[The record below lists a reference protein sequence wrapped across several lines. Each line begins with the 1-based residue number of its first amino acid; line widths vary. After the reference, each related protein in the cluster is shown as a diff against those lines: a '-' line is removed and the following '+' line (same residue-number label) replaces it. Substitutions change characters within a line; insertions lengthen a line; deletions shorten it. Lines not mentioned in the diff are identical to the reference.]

1 MLLKARTIRSGVA
14 LGPHRIAA
22 QRPSVL
28 AGPTKLY
35 TAYIEDEYAKVATS
49 LAVDRIPTQ
58 WDFEYSLTKAVDVA
72 IEFDGRWQRVG
83 NRWELYTIGSP
94 YVAVV
99 RTTGQLTIQ
108 QGQLDTPT
116 ILVDSGVTRV
126 AMVRGWKNVLM
137 WNRDQ
142 GLIVVYIKNGKVYYR
157 TYAQQPP
164 DLPAI
169 WEPERAIVE
178 LPSPAQN
185 ISAFRTNDY
194 RVGIACEHNG
204 KIYWALTE
212 RNWAGMAIESHTI
225 TAGIDVTVDLIPITY
240 ADIYHEHTITAGVS
254 LDVALLWGVAYNSFK
269 SAENDG
275 DTTII
280 ACAEHFLTN
289 LTPGD
294 FEVRDTTNALFS
306 VTAVTYTDDPCII
319 ELTVESLNF
328 STPGDLTLKFL
339 GSGTTKGE
347 AGQDVDP
354 FEITFTPEGLEY
366 VDVDPPEVEAIW
378 NE

>member
-1 MLLKARTIRSGVA
+1 M
-14 LGPHRIAA
+14 
-22 QRPSVL
+22 
-28 AGPTKLY
+28 
-35 TAYIEDEYAKVATS
+35 AYIEDGWAKVATS
-49 LAVDRIPTQ
+49 FAVDRIPTQ

-108 QGQLDTPT
+108 QRQLDTPT
-116 ILVDSGVTRV
+116 TLIDSDVTRV

-194 RVGIACEHNG
+194 RVGIACEHNS

-212 RNWAGMAIESHTI
+212 RNWAGMAIEPHTI
-225 TAGIDVTVDLIPITY
+225 TAGITVAVDLIPITY
-240 ADIYHEHTITAGVS
+240 IDLRQAPHTITAGITVEVVMLYGAS
-254 LDVALLWGVAYNSFK
+254 YNAFTLAANDGNETVRATVEHLLTDPDPLEFVIVDENDDTFDCLDVEIDPLDPMTLILTVQDLNY
-269 SAENDG
+269 SAE
-275 DTTII
+275 
-280 ACAEHFLTN
+280 
-289 LTPGD
+289 
-294 FEVRDTTNALFS
+294 
-306 VTAVTYTDDPCII
+306 
-319 ELTVESLNF
+319 
-328 STPGDLTLKFL
+328 GDLTLKFL
-339 GSGTTKGE
+339 GGAKGE
-347 AGQDVDP
+347 AGQAFDP
-354 FEITFTPEGLEY
+354 FDITFTPTGLEY
-366 VDVDPPEVEAIW
+366 VAVSGPEVEAIW